1 MFLYMKRR
9 DLLPR
14 EELLAAT
21 FLIGQELASTVL
33 VPPVTLTHSR
43 VSASICWPEA

>member
-1 MFLYMKRR
+1 MFLDVKRR
-9 DLLPR
+9 DPLPR

-21 FLIGQELASTVL
+21 FLVGQELASTVL

-43 VSASICWPEA
+43 VPASICWLEA